1 MLNYELVRAVHADR
15 ERDLRRALRERSL
28 RAALAAPELVAQP
41 EARPVATESG
51 SAPRLAA
58 SRPR

>member
-41 EARPVATESG
+41 EARPMSTESG